1 MAKKRLT
8 RRQRQVRRNRIILA
22 CAVIALLF
30 IIIIISVSV
39 RGCSKSRKKDKSPEA
54 STTKAI
60 ESTQAKENSTQTASS
75 DTASSSDSASDN
87 TSAASDNTQ
96 AAATDNAASTASN
109 TTAAA
114 SSDSSEYAPPLVPSG
129 NVVSKGTTSKGFQIQ
144 EINGAT
150 YIDGVLIAN
159 KTYALPQDFIPTNP
173 DQPVNSDRST
183 TCLDKTLMSAWNK
196 MLKDATANGLNI
208 YISSGYRSYNYQVNV
223 YNRYVQSDGA
233 AKADTYSSRPGNSEH
248 QTGLCFDL
256 NTIEDSFQYTS
267 EGKWVNDNCYKYGFC
282 IRFPKGKD
290 SYTGYQ
296 YESWHLRYVGVEL
309 ATKLYNNGDWL
320 SLEEYFG
327 ITSEYS
333 D

>member
-1 MAKKRLT
+1 MTKRRLT

-22 CAVIALLF
+22 CAAVALL
-30 IIIIISVSV
+30 IIIIVIISVSMK
-39 RGCSKSRKKDKSPEA
+39 GCSKSKKTDKNEV
-54 STTKAI
+54 TTTDKI
-60 ESTQAKENSTQTASS
+60 EESTHSKENE
-75 DTASSSDSASDN
+75 SSSEEVSSTDTNTDTSSSIMSDA
-87 TSAASDNTQ
+87 TSVS
-96 AAATDNAASTASN
+96 
-109 TTAAA
+109 A
-114 SSDSSEYAPPLVPSG
+114 SSDSSEFAPPVVPSG
-129 NVVSKGTTSKGFQIQ
+129 NVVSKGTTSKGFKIQ

-173 DQPVNSDRST
+173 DQPVNADRSS
-183 TCLDKTLMSAWNK
+183 TCLDKTLMSAWNT
-196 MLKDATANGLNI
+196 MLKDATAKGLNI

-223 YNRYVQSDGA
+223 YNRYVKSDGA
-233 AKADTYSSRPGNSEH
+233 AVADTYSSRPGNSEH

-256 NTIEDSFQYTS
+256 NTIEDSFQYTN

-290 SYTGYQ
+290 SATGYQ
-296 YESWHLRYVGVEL
+296 YESWHLRYVGVDL

-327 ITSEYS
+327 ITSEYPN
-333 D
+333 

>member
-1 MAKKRLT
+1 MTKRRLT

-22 CAVIALLF
+22 CAAAALL
-30 IIIIISVSV
+30 IIIIVIISVSMK
-39 RGCSKSRKKDKSPEA
+39 GCSKSKKTDKNGE
-54 STTKAI
+54 STTAKVE
-60 ESTQAKENSTQTASS
+60 ESTQTKENE
-75 DTASSSDSASDN
+75 SSSEEP
-87 TSAASDNTQ
+87 
-96 AAATDNAASTASN
+96 ASTNADNSSV
-109 TTAAA
+109 TTANATSVSA
-114 SSDSSEYAPPLVPSG
+114 SSDSSEFVPPVVPSG

-173 DQPVNSDRST
+173 DQPVNADRSS
-183 TCLDKTLMSAWNK
+183 TCLDKTLMSAWK
-196 MLKDATANGLNI
+196 IMLKDATAKGLNI

-223 YNRYVQSDGA
+223 YNRYVKSDGA
-233 AKADTYSSRPGNSEH
+233 AVADTYSSRPGNSEH

-256 NTIEDSFQYTS
+256 NTIEDSFQYTN
-267 EGKWVNDNCYKYGFC
+267 EGKWINDNCYKYGFC

-290 SYTGYQ
+290 SATGYQ
-296 YESWHLRYVGVEL
+296 YESWHLRYVGVDL

-327 ITSEYS
+327 ITSQYPN
-333 D
+333 

>member
-1 MAKKRLT
+1 MAKRRLT

-22 CAVIALLF
+22 CAAAALL
-30 IIIIISVSV
+30 IIIIVIISVSMK
-39 RGCSKSRKKDKSPEA
+39 GCSKSKKTDKNGK
-54 STTKAI
+54 STTAKVE
-60 ESTQAKENSTQTASS
+60 ESTQTKENESTSEVADSTNADNSS
-75 DTASSSDSASDN
+75 A
-87 TSAASDNTQ
+87 
-96 AAATDNAASTASN
+96 
-109 TTAAA
+109 TTANATSA
-114 SSDSSEYAPPLVPSG
+114 SSDSSEFAPPVVPSG
-129 NVVSKGTTSKGFQIQ
+129 NTVSKGTTSKGFQIQ

-173 DQPVNSDRST
+173 DQPVNADRSS
-183 TCLDKTLMSAWNK
+183 TCLDKTLMSAWK
-196 MLKDATANGLNI
+196 IMLKDATAKGLNI

-223 YNRYVQSDGA
+223 YNRYVKSDGA
-233 AKADTYSSRPGNSEH
+233 AVADTYSSRPGNSEH

-256 NTIEDSFQYTS
+256 NTIEDSFQYTN

-290 SYTGYQ
+290 STTGYQ
-296 YESWHLRYVGVEL
+296 YESWHLRYVGVDL

-327 ITSEYS
+327 ITSEYPN
-333 D
+333 

>member
-1 MAKKRLT
+1 MTKRRLT

-22 CAVIALLF
+22 CAAAALL
-30 IIIIISVSV
+30 IIIIVIISVSMK
-39 RGCSKSRKKDKSPEA
+39 GCSKSKKTDKNGE
-54 STTKAI
+54 STTAKVE
-60 ESTQAKENSTQTASS
+60 ESTQTKENE
-75 DTASSSDSASDN
+75 SSSEEP
-87 TSAASDNTQ
+87 
-96 AAATDNAASTASN
+96 ASTNADNSSV
-109 TTAAA
+109 TTANATSVSA
-114 SSDSSEYAPPLVPSG
+114 SSDSSEFVPPVVPSG
-129 NVVSKGTTSKGFQIQ
+129 NTVSKGTTSKGFQIQ

-173 DQPVNSDRST
+173 DQPVNADRSS
-183 TCLDKTLMSAWNK
+183 TCLDKTLMSAWK
-196 MLKDATANGLNI
+196 IMLKDATAKGLNI

-223 YNRYVQSDGA
+223 YNRYVKSDGA
-233 AKADTYSSRPGNSEH
+233 AVADTYSSRPGNSEH

-256 NTIEDSFQYTS
+256 NTIEDSFQYTN

-290 SYTGYQ
+290 SATGYQ
-296 YESWHLRYVGVEL
+296 YESWHLRYVGVGL

-327 ITSEYS
+327 ITSQYPN
-333 D
+333 

>member
-1 MAKKRLT
+1 MTKRRLT

-22 CAVIALLF
+22 CAAAALL
-30 IIIIISVSV
+30 IIIIVIISVSMK
-39 RGCSKSRKKDKSPEA
+39 GCSKSKKTDKNRE
-54 STTKAI
+54 STTAKVE
-60 ESTQAKENSTQTASS
+60 ESTQTKENESTSEEVSSTDTNTSSAIMSDATSSSASS
-75 DTASSSDSASDN
+75 N
-87 TSAASDNTQ
+87 
-96 AAATDNAASTASN
+96 
-109 TTAAA
+109 
-114 SSDSSEYAPPLVPSG
+114 SSEFAPPVVPSG
-129 NVVSKGTTSKGFQIQ
+129 NTVSKGTTSKGFQIQ

-173 DQPVNSDRST
+173 DQPVNADRSS
-183 TCLDKTLMSAWNK
+183 TCLDKTLMSAWK
-196 MLKDATANGLNI
+196 IMLKDATAKGLNI

-223 YNRYVQSDGA
+223 YNRYVKSDGA
-233 AKADTYSSRPGNSEH
+233 AVADTYSSRPGNSEH

-256 NTIEDSFQYTS
+256 NTIEDSFQYTN

-290 SYTGYQ
+290 SATGYQ
-296 YESWHLRYVGVEL
+296 YESWHLRYVGVDL

-327 ITSEYS
+327 ITSQYPN
-333 D
+333 